1 MAAVR
6 YSVVAQ
12 PAAMKQCGNKQIQ
25 ISYLRST
32 ILISFFL
39 SVVHDMA
46 KPVTADERFALIT
59 RGLREVLGGD
69 SIKAILNEG
78 RNPKCYWGT

>member
-1 MAAVR
+1 MGVE
-6 YSVVAQ
+6 S
-12 PAAMKQCGNKQIQ
+12 KIETNKYKFE
-25 ISYLRST
+25 SCSST

-39 SVVHDMA
+39 SVVYDMA

-69 SIKAILNEG
+69 SIKAILDEG